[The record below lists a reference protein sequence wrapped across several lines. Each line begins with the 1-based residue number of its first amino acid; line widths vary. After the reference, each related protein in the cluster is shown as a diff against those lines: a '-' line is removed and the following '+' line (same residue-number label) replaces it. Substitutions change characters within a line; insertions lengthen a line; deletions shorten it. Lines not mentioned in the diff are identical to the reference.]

1 MAILD
6 SNINGEPETFAVER
20 ALFELRR
27 GRAFRITDEKCCMLV
42 ASVETVGAMTFE
54 RLKHIGHRQ
63 SLIITNERAKV
74 VGLPTGNNSSLAII
88 LPRQMGLTTVKRL
101 AGIALPHSKTSPNIF
116 HAETCN
122 PAAAASLE
130 LAKIARL
137 VPALISVELPPR
149 NLDDSV
155 MTVQV
160 ESLHSY
166 IHQFGRTIQ
175 RISEARVPLA
185 GHENSRFILFRDAL
199 MDEEHLAIM
208 IGKPDPYRPVPVRLH
223 SACLTGDV
231 FESLRCDCG
240 EQLRGAVKRIAAA
253 GGGVMLYLAQEGR
266 GIGLANKFRAYEL
279 QDTGLDTLQADQHLG
294 FRTDE
299 RNYRAAAAMLR
310 DLKMTR
316 IYLLT
321 NNPEKMQA
329 LADDGIEVLNR
340 LPLVTSLNP
349 HNERYVRTKLE
360 RAGHLPHCKDDLDLE
375 PCFDSSRLSSD
386 LTAEE
391 T

>member
-1 MAILD
+1 MTILD
-6 SNINGEPETFAVER
+6 SNINGEPENFAVER

-42 ASVETVGAMTFE
+42 ASVETVGSMTFE

-74 VGLPTGNNSSLAII
+74 VGLSTGNNSSLALT
-88 LPRQMGLTTVKRL
+88 LPRHMGLTTVRRL
-101 AGIALPHSKTSPNIF
+101 AGIALPHSKTSPDIS

-122 PAAAASLE
+122 PAATASLE

-137 VPALISVELPPR
+137 VPALIGVELPPR

-155 MTVQV
+155 ITVQV

-166 IHQFGRTIQ
+166 IQQFGRTIQ

-208 IGKPDPYRPVPVRLH
+208 IGKPAPYRPVPVRLH

-266 GIGLANKFRAYEL
+266 GIGLANKLRAYEL

-316 IYLLT
+316 IHLLT

-329 LADDGIEVLNR
+329 LADYGIEVLNR

-375 PCFDSSRLSSD
+375 SCFDSSRLSSD